1 MGRNRWEVGG
11 ERSESGGNI
20 KGFGRSAG
28 ADGKNQHFQTQEVGG
43 TTGRTHRPDNLV
55 VARRAEG
62 GGPPKRLGKRVG
74 SKTGDL
80 ARALGSARPGP
91 GGSPAHRPVP
101 ALDLSQCLA
110 EGPEEFYKFHRH
122 TKKEIANQLLSPT
135 LCAPP
140 KAAPSRL
147 RKLARPQPAGGSE
160 RARFRYRPCPGTRCG
175 VCVGDRA

>member
-62 GGPPKRLGKRVG
+62 GGPPKQDGGPCESARLGPPWPRGVPRPPPRPRTG
-74 SKTGDL
+74 SLTMSGRRPRRFLQVPPTHQTGNRKP
-80 ARALGSARPGP
+80 AFKSHSVCPAK
-91 GGSPAHRPVP
+91 GSPQSIAKARKASACRRLGACSLPIP
-101 ALDLSQCLA
+101 ALSRD
-110 EGPEEFYKFHRH
+110 
-122 TKKEIANQLLSPT
+122 T
-135 LCAPP
+135 LW
-140 KAAPSRL
+140 S
-147 RKLARPQPAGGSE
+147 
-160 RARFRYRPCPGTRCG
+160 
-175 VCVGDRA
+175 VCR